1 MAVWSARSMKSISSH
16 KREHTL
22 KRGIATAD
30 RLLTIGAQASTNFT
44 RARLA
49 IFLTGFFTCLALY
62 KAEWFHS
69 GNFALLGFLILFL
82 TITYYH
88 GALKDRLHRLELWKK
103 IKSSNLARLRLDW
116 QDIPT
121 HSLPTPTEHPYAN
134 DLDITGPQSLLHLLD
149 TTISR
154 PGQHR
159 LAQWVLDENEN
170 PLSISDWTHRQNLVQ
185 EITQLQLLR
194 DRITLEAQLVSE
206 KPLDGNRIHTILEHR
221 IEVPH
226 LNYRLSISVGLCI
239 LTFLLGMSSAVFGI
253 PGYWVLSF
261 SLYVVLYFYTA
272 GYFEPL
278 FGRVQSLH
286 HELEKLVAVIHL
298 LKNRRF
304 TDQPHLNQL
313 CEPFLIDEDRPAIA
327 IKQLAGICSGLSI
340 KAHPLVHILVNALMP
355 WDLFYVHRLEKTC
368 NRLQSTLPL
377 WMDRL
382 ATLDAASA
390 LGTFAHLN
398 PDYTWPTLEQCS
410 SPQVE
415 AGFTAKTIGHP
426 LIPAKRRVRNSLGF
440 RELGKVLL
448 VTGSNMSGKS
458 TFLRTIGINICL
470 AQAGAPVCAESF
482 AWTWL
487 RLFCCIRVTDSL
499 AEGLSY
505 FYAEVKRLKVV
516 LDAVKETHN
525 HPVLFLIDEIY
536 KGTNNRERLGGS
548 QAFIQAL
555 QTGNGLGLLSTH
567 DLELAQ
573 LETNGSRVS
582 NVHFQETVEE
592 GQLQFDYQLRPGP
605 CPTTNAL
612 RIMAQEGLPIP
623 KESL

>member
-1 MAVWSARSMKSISSH
+1 MKTIFSH

-22 KRGIATAD
+22 ERGIATAD
-30 RLLTIGAQASTNFT
+30 HLLTIGAQASTNFT
-44 RARLA
+44 RWRLA
-49 IFLTGFFTCLALY
+49 IFLTAFFTCLALY

-82 TITYYH
+82 AVTYYH
-88 GALKDRLHRLELWKK
+88 GKLKDRLHRLTLWKQ
-103 IKSSNLARLRLDW
+103 IKSTNLARLRLDW
-116 QDIPT
+116 QGIPAHT
-121 HSLPTPTEHPYAN
+121 VPTPPEHPYAN

-154 PGQHR
+154 PGQRR
-159 LAQWVLDENEN
+159 LTQWVLDENEN
-170 PLSISDWTHRQNLVQ
+170 PLSFSDWTHQQNLVK
-185 EITQLQLLR
+185 EITQLPLLR
-194 DRITLEAQLVSE
+194 DRITLEARLVSE
-206 KPLDGNRIHTILEHR
+206 TPLDGERIHTILEHG
-221 IEVPH
+221 IEIPY
-226 LNYRLSISVGLCI
+226 LNHRLSISIGLCL
-239 LTFLLGMSSAVFGI
+239 LTLLLGLASTAFGT
-253 PGYWVLSF
+253 PGYWVFSF
-261 SLYVVLYFYTA
+261 GLYVALYFHTA
-272 GYFEPL
+272 GYFEPV

-286 HELEKLVAVIHL
+286 HELEKLAAVINLVKH
-298 LKNRRF
+298 RRF
-304 TDQPHLNQL
+304 THQPHLKQL
-313 CEPFLIDEDRPAIA
+313 CEPFITDEDRPTVAL
-327 IKQLAGICSGLSI
+327 KQLAGICSGLSI

-368 NRLQSTLPL
+368 NRLRSTLPL

-398 PDYTWPTLEQCS
+398 PDYAWPTLEQPS
-410 SPQVE
+410 SRQTE
-415 AGFTAKTIGHP
+415 TGFTAKTIGHP
-426 LIPAKRRVRNSLGF
+426 LISTERRVRNSIGF
-440 RELGKVLL
+440 RELGQVLL

-470 AQAGAPVCAESF
+470 AQAGAPVCAEKLS
-482 AWTWL
+482 WTWL

-516 LDAVKETHN
+516 LDAVKETHS

-582 NVHFQETVEE
+582 NVHFQETVAE
-592 GQLQFDYQLRPGP
+592 GKLQFDYQLRPGP

-623 KESL
+623 RVKSEE